1 MPAIQY
7 DMLLRRY
14 PGYRGVDDLLN
25 EHAEVIDAFLVIAEA
40 EGRHQEAENRK
51 LEAMSRRSGRR

>member
-1 MPAIQY
+1 
-7 DMLLRRY
+7 MLLRRY

-51 LEAMSRRSGRR
+51 LEAQARRSGRR